1 MMSVSAENKNYL
13 KNYIAVKRRILL
25 QTVGALAA
33 TMLPP
38 ATFASNNVPE
48 DAFLNDF
55 LDRWETSRQYMIDV
69 AQKMPESEYG
79 FKPTPEQTSF
89 AEQLMHIAAIIDW
102 HGFAKADG
110 QEFKPRWTEYK
121 VDGLSK
127 LQIISALEDEFE
139 RVTEL
144 ITDFDAARLDET
156 STYGKFTRTR
166 RQFFMLIADHVTH
179 HRAQLLVYLRLK
191 GITPPQYWE
200 FQ

>member
-1 MMSVSAENKNYL
+1 
-13 KNYIAVKRRILL
+13 VKRRILL
-25 QTVGALAA
+25 QSFGALAA
-33 TMLPP
+33 TTLSPVTL
-38 ATFASNNVPE
+38 AFNNVPE

-69 AQKMPESEYG
+69 AQKMPESDYG
-79 FKPTPEQTSF
+79 FKPTSEQTSF
-89 AEQLMHIAAIIDW
+89 GEQLMHIAAVIDW

-110 QEFKPRWTEYK
+110 QEFKPRWTDYK

-127 LQIISALEDEFE
+127 QQIISVLESEFE

-144 ITDFDAARLDET
+144 ITDFDPSRLDET

-166 RQFFMLIADHVTH
+166 RQFFMLMADHVTH

-191 GITPPQYWE
+191 GIMPPKYWE